1 MDKPVLNYS
10 HDGLR
15 DQLTHCAAPP
25 VFYSH
30 VNRVIAASVR
40 SGTPLTL
47 VAISLPLNSH
57 TEEVLRMAHI
67 LNQVMRKDE
76 VCGRLGNLQFVLAL
90 TGTLNSAQL
99 MIQRVK
105 KASAQPFNSA
115 LVQWRTG
122 ESSLEL
128 FYRLDIE
135 ETASKLEK

>member
-1 MDKPVLNYS
+1 MDRPVLSYS
-10 HDGLR
+10 YDGLH

-40 SGTPLTL
+40 SGAPLTL
-47 VAISLPLNSH
+47 VAISLPSNSDA
-57 TEEVLRMAHI
+57 EDVLQMAHI

-76 VCGRLGNLQFVLAL
+76 LCGRMGNLQFVLAL
-90 TGTLNSAQL
+90 TATLDSAQL

-105 KASAQPFNSA
+105 KASVEPFNSA

-135 ETASKLEK
+135 ETASKLDK